1 MDEALA
7 PRDHRP
13 MPARPNAALALALP
27 PARPAPA
34 PRARGDDLRRVNV
47 LIVDDVAVCRRAER
61 ELLERRGYAIAGE
74 ADCALKAVASIELL
88 TPDAVLLDVHLPDEN
103 GFALAARLTREH
115 PGLGVLLTSVAFD
128 GQFYALAEVC
138 GARGFVPKS
147 QLAQVELDRFWPRH
161 PGQ

>member
-1 MDEALA
+1 M
-7 PRDHRP
+7 RRHHRP
-13 MPARPNAALALALP
+13 MPARPSTPLAVARP
-27 PARPAPA
+27 RARPAPV
-34 PRARGDDLRRVNV
+34 PRARGDDLRPLNV

-74 ADCALKAVASIELL
+74 ADCAVKAAASIELL
-88 TPDAVLLDVHLPDEN
+88 MPDAVLLDVHLPDEN

-147 QLAQVELDRFWPRH
+147 ELAQAELDRFWPRH
-161 PGQ
+161 PTR